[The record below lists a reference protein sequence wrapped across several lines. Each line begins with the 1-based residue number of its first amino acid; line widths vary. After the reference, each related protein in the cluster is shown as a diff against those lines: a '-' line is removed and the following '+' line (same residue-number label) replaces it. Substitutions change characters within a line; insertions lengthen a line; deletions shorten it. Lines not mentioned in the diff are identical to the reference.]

1 MKRLLLSAGLALASV
16 LAGPVLAQNTPAEL
30 RQAADKLD
38 QAAAQKDQEIRHLVD
53 KIRINQDKASAFRNR
68 TPPDEASAKH
78 HDRLAQ
84 DYGTEVRDLKDEAK
98 RYREKA
104 GHARREADRIEQ
116 TTAPAKK

>member
-1 MKRLLLSAGLALASV
+1 M
-16 LAGPVLAQNTPAEL
+16 

-78 HDRLAQ
+78 HDRMAQ
-84 DYGTEVRDLKDEAK
+84 EYVTEVRNLKEDVK
-98 RYREKA
+98 RYRQQAER
-104 GHARREADRIEQ
+104 ARREADRNAQ
-116 TTAPAKK
+116 TDAPGKK